1 MEKIVFIESLGIS
14 NEMLKEIIGQYI
26 NEDIDVCFWNEKPKN
41 KNELIE
47 RVKEASVI
55 VTAQV
60 VIDKEVIDACDK
72 LRYICVAFT
81 GTDHIDKKY
90 CKEKGIKVSNCSGYS
105 TVAVAE
111 LVFGLVLNLMR
122 NINECDKA
130 TRGSKAKDGLVGEE
144 LDGKTFGIIGL
155 GEIGSRVAKI
165 ANAFG
170 CKVIAYS
177 RHDKHLEDVKQLSF
191 EEVLK
196 ESDILSLHVPSNE
209 STYHLIGKEQLE
221 MMKDS
226 SLLIN
231 CARGAVVDN
240 VALKQALDN
249 GTIAGC
255 GIDVFDK
262 EPPLDKDYC
271 LVNAKNCLLT
281 PHVGFATKQA
291 FVKRAHIVAE
301 NLKAYLNGEIINEV
315 ND

>member
-1 MEKIVFIESLGIS
+1 MEKVVFVEPLGIS
-14 NEMLKEIIGQYI
+14 NEMLDKILKQYVS
-26 NEDIDVCFWNEKPKN
+26 EDIDMCFYDEKPKD
-41 KNELIE
+41 KEDLIE

-122 NINECDKA
+122 NIKECDEA
-130 TRGSKAKDGLVGEE
+130 TRGSKTKDGLIGEE
-144 LDGKTFGIIGL
+144 LQGKTFGVIGL
-155 GEIGSRVAKI
+155 GEIGSRVANI

-177 RHDKHLEDVKQLSF
+177 RHDKHLDNVKQVSF

-209 STYHLIGKEQLE
+209 STYRLIGKEQLE
-221 MMKDS
+221 LMKS
-226 SLLIN
+226 SSILIN

-249 GTIAGC
+249 GVIAAC
-255 GIDVFDK
+255 GIDVFDN

-281 PHVGFATKQA
+281 PHVGFATRQA

-301 NLKAYLNGEIINEV
+301 NLQAYLAGKIINEV